1 VQGDEMISQKK
12 FLWVLVLFLQIIL
25 FQDFS
30 YCQNLTSTSL
40 ITDNLNSSVNV
51 VSFNPLMKDTSTLP
65 VLPEQKIEGITSEI
79 QNFDSPAAL
88 KAGQLQNI
96 RKIYQFEHEIYNEI
110 LQHQKNVNV
119 T

>member
-1 VQGDEMISQKK
+1 MISQKK
-12 FLWVLVLFLQIIL
+12 FLWVLVIFLQIIL
-25 FQDFS
+25 LRNFS
-30 YCQNLTSTSL
+30 YCQNLTSTSK

-51 VSFNPLMKDTSTLP
+51 VSLTPSIKDTPILP
-65 VLPEQKIEGITSEI
+65 VLPEQKTEGITPLEI

-110 LQHQKNVNV
+110 LQHQKNLNI